1 MVSDEKTE
9 VLGIIPARGG
19 SKSIPRKN
27 IKLFLGKPLIAW
39 AIAVLKESG
48 IVSRIVVST
57 DDDEIASVAKE
68 YGAEVPFMRPAELAE
83 DNTPTLPVLV
93 HALSWLKENEKYVPD
108 FVVLFEPT
116 SAAKRPYHVREIVEK
131 VIATGADSVISVAE
145 VPGVLNPMWQ
155 MAMDA
160 NDRLSIFTGGPLKN
174 FIPQRQSLPKT
185 YYRNSSIYAFRPSL
199 LFSPEPN
206 IYGDDSRG
214 CIVDKKFAFDIDEPS
229 DWEAAEEKFKK
240 IREEESLTLEA
251 LKSEGEKV

>member
-108 FVVLFEPT
+108 FVGLFEPT

-199 LFSPEPN
+199 LFSPKPN

-214 CIVDKKFAFDIDEPS
+214 CVVDKKFAFDIDEPS

-240 IREEESLTLEA
+240 ILEEE
-251 LKSEGEKV
+251 KP

>member
-1 MVSDEKTE
+1 MKGIKKEI
-9 VLGIIPARGG
+9 LGIIPARGG

-39 AIAVLKESG
+39 AIAALKESG
-48 IVSRIVVST
+48 AVSRIIVST
-57 DDDEIASVAKE
+57 DADEIASVARE
-68 YGAEVPFMRPAELAE
+68 YGAEVPFMRPRELAE
-83 DNTPTLPVLV
+83 DTTPTLPVLV
-93 HALSWLKENEKYVPD
+93 HALSWLKEHENYAPEY
-108 FVVLFEPT
+108 VVLFEPT
-116 SAAKRPYHVREIVEK
+116 SAAKRSYHVREIVEK
-131 VIATGADSVISVAE
+131 LVATGADSVISVAE

-155 MAMDA
+155 VAMDA

-174 FIPQRQSLPKT
+174 FIPRRQSLPKT
-185 YYRNSSIYAFRPSL
+185 YYRNSSIYAFKPSL

-240 IREEESLTLEA
+240 ILEEESFTPQ
-251 LKSEGEKV
+251 GEEKI

>member
-1 MVSDEKTE
+1 MRFICMASDEKAE
-9 VLGIIPARGG
+9 ILGIIPARGG
-19 SKSIPRKN
+19 SKSIPRKS

-39 AIAVLKESG
+39 AISG
-48 IVSRIVVST
+48 
-57 DDDEIASVAKE
+57 
-68 YGAEVPFMRPAELAE
+68 
-83 DNTPTLPVLV
+83 
-93 HALSWLKENEKYVPD
+93 LKENEKYVPD

-131 VIATGADSVISVAE
+131 LVATGADSVISIAE

-155 MAMDA
+155 VAMDA

-240 IREEESLTLEA
+240 ILEEE
-251 LKSEGEKV
+251 KP